1 MRGRSIC
8 WSFTILLLA
17 GVAAAAPVGAQSES
31 GAPVAGELPQLPIA
45 GAGFVSD
52 AADDG
57 SAFAVAISA
66 PDGARLEAEAQAEE
80 PDSVAGPLASDYLAR
95 LAQERRTDAVIQLEL
110 ARGLDTA
117 VVGRATDAESAWTAA
132 RFDDAIDAVR
142 ALEADGVR
150 VDVAVS
156 FPNAPSVLGPTLGS
170 NVMVSATVVGE
181 TPIDTAVDVDRHSG
195 NLMVVARSAGYF
207 ALYRSTNGGNSWAE
221 TASWCCTPGSTD
233 LAVAATWG
241 YVVYDVP
248 GSSEVRMRR
257 VFGTSGAW
265 DATYFWK
272 PVGVHAGVTV
282 REIVMEGNADVYDNR
297 IYAAANLSNGTI
309 AWWWSDAVV
318 GETFFRTDPVVTDIA
333 GGLAMSYDHGYYDA
347 ATPYLYLSYR
357 STAGSAWV
365 LPRSNTGWG
374 AGSMVATDI
383 YPATSTSVSAY
394 DSTVLVGY
402 CQSVPDG
409 VGAYYRISYNAG
421 GTWSQ
426 GTLFAPAD
434 GGNFFNP
441 LVSAR
446 SGTGTAALVQEEA
459 GTFDPLKFKQ
469 RFNYAAGGWSAA
481 QVLNDVDILS
491 GTASIDFE
499 YLHTG
504 WGMSYLAEPGP
515 IWFGLSRAI
524 YYSGFER
531 GNLADW
537 LAAAW

>member
-1 MRGRSIC
+1 MRGRSIF

-31 GAPVAGELPQLPIA
+31 GAPVAGELPQVPFA

-57 SAFAVAISA
+57 PAISVAIPA
-66 PDGARLEAEAQAEE
+66 PDGARLEAEARAED
-80 PDSVAGPLASDYLAR
+80 PDSFTGPLASDFLAR
-95 LAQERRTDAVIQLEL
+95 LAEERRGDAVIQIEL
-110 ARGLDTA
+110 DRGLDVA
-117 VVGRATDAESAWTAA
+117 LVGRAADAERSWAAA

-181 TPIDTAVDVDRHSG
+181 TPIDTAVDVDRHTG
-195 NLMVVARSAGYF
+195 HLLVVARSAGYF
-207 ALYRSTNGGNSWAE
+207 ALYRSINGGNSWAE
-221 TASWCCTPGSTD
+221 TANWCCTPGSTD

-257 VFGTSGAW
+257 VFGTSGTW
-265 DATYFWK
+265 DITYAWK
-272 PVGVHAGVTV
+272 PVGLHAGVTV
-282 REIVMEGNADVYDNR
+282 RDVVMEGNADVYDNR
-297 IYAAANLSNGTI
+297 IYTAADLSDGTI
-309 AWWWSDAVV
+309 AWWWSDALV
-318 GETFFRTDPVVTDIA
+318 GETFFRTDPSVTNIA
-333 GGLAMSYDHGYYDA
+333 GGLSMSYDHGYDVA
-347 ATPYLYLSYR
+347 TTPYLYLSYR
-357 STAGSAWV
+357 SVAGDAWV
-365 LPRSNTGWG
+365 LPRSSTGWG
-374 AGSMVATDI
+374 AGTMVATGI
-383 YPATSTSVSAY
+383 RPASTTSVSAY
-394 DSTVLVGY
+394 AATVLVGY
-402 CQSVPDG
+402 CQEVTDG

-421 GTWSQ
+421 GNWSQ

-459 GTFDPLKFKQ
+459 GTFDPLKFRQ
-469 RFNYAAGGWSAA
+469 RFNYASGAWSAA
-481 QVLNDVDILS
+481 QVLNDIDILS
-491 GTASIDFE
+491 GATSIDFE

-504 WGMSYLAEPGP
+504 WGMSYLAESGP

-531 GNLADW
+531 GDLADW